1 MPYQLIALPC
11 RTDNYIWLIRND
23 THAWVIDPSLAAP
36 VCDYIAQHGLILADI
51 LITHHHYDHV
61 EGIAELT
68 PLVTGRIIG
77 DSERIA
83 GLTERV
89 RAPCTLIL
97 SHSDIVMQV
106 LETAG
111 HTFDHISYYCPH
123 LLQTGVLFCG
133 DTLFSGGCGRVFDG
147 TMQQLF
153 DSFKRIMQLPDAT
166 QIACAHEYTEANLNF
181 ALTIQSSHL
190 PTQNHLN
197 QVKYARAN
205 GWASLPTTLAIEK
218 QINPYCRA
226 IERPDDA
233 DWVAG
238 LMALAA
244 QKPQIVDAMAA
255 HQIKTE
261 GSAFALFSLCRE
273 LKNQF

>member
-1 MPYQLIALPC
+1 
-11 RTDNYIWLIRND
+11 
-23 THAWVIDPSLAAP
+23 
-36 VCDYIAQHGLILADI
+36 
-51 LITHHHYDHV
+51 
-61 EGIAELT
+61 
-68 PLVTGRIIG
+68 
-77 DSERIA
+77 
-83 GLTERV
+83 
-89 RAPCTLIL
+89 
-97 SHSDIVMQV
+97 
-106 LETAG
+106 
-111 HTFDHISYYCPH
+111 
-123 LLQTGVLFCG
+123 
-133 DTLFSGGCGRVFDG
+133 
-147 TMQQLF
+147 MQQLF

-197 QVKYARAN
+197 QVKYARTN

-244 QKPQIVDAMAA
+244 QKPQIADAMAA

>member
-11 RTDNYIWLIRND
+11 RTDNYIWVIRNE

-36 VCDYIAQHGLILADI
+36 VRDYIAQHGLILADI

-77 DSERIA
+77 DSERID

-89 RAPCTLIL
+89 HAPCSLTL
-97 SHSDIVMQV
+97 SHSDIEVQV
-106 LETAG
+106 LPTAG
-111 HTFDHISYYCPH
+111 HTYDHISFYSPH

-147 TMQQLF
+147 TMQALF
-153 DSFKRIMQLPDAT
+153 DSISRIMQLPEAT

-181 ALTIQSSHL
+181 ALAIQKGHL
-190 PTQNHLN
+190 PTQKHLN
-197 QVKYARAN
+197 QVKYTRAK
-205 GWASLPTTLAIEK
+205 GLPSLPSTLAIET

-226 IERPDDA
+226 IAHPDDS

-238 LMALAA
+238 LKHLASEYA
-244 QKPQIVDAMAA
+244 QDMSAVDA
-255 HQIKTE
+255 QNIKN
-261 GSAFALFSLCRE
+261 SAFALFSVCRV
-273 LKNQF
+273 LKNKF